1 MSKLYNI
8 QLTDTQHQQ
17 LHQLIHSGKSAARV
31 QTRARILLLAEQGM
45 SDVQVAQALLTSS
58 TNVQRTRQRFC
69 QKGFER
75 ALYDEPRPGRPPRIS
90 GEVEAHLV
98 MLACSSPPE
107 GRSRWTLQLLADKM
121 VELGYIDTI
130 SDQAVYNK
138 LKKTNFV
145 LGQSSSGVSPNRV
158 PNS

>member
-1 MSKLYNI
+1 MSKLYTI
-8 QLTDTQHQQ
+8 QLTEQQ
-17 LHQLIHSGKSAARV
+17 RSELQRLIHSGKSAARV
-31 QTRARILLLAEQGM
+31 QTRARILLLAEQGKG
-45 SDVQVAQALLTSS
+45 DEQIAQALLTSP

-75 ALYDEPRPGRPPRIS
+75 ALYDEPRPGRPPRIT
-90 GEVEAHLV
+90 GEVEAKLV

-121 VELGYIDTI
+121 VELGYVDTI

-138 LKKTNFV
+138 LKKTNYV
-145 LGQSSSGVSPNRV
+145 LG
-158 PNS
+158 